1 MLEDFIA
8 KFGACKFLK
17 LKIGHEILHANTNA
31 EGAVVA
37 SFAI

>member
-8 KFGACKFLK
+8 NIWACKFFK
-17 LKIGHEILHANTNA
+17 LKIGHAILHANANA
-31 EGAVVA
+31 EGARVT